1 MDHTFGKASPSKDT
15 MNVDTV
21 IRDSFA
27 KTNTGEE
34 EGDIQLC
41 STLPSSEKF
50 EEDSRGDKHMDH
62 LTDSTTIKD
71 HNIVAHV
78 HKVPMPRD
86 SVVEREMEEIKK
98 DVATEH
104 IISLPMKDHN
114 VVAHVH
120 EGPMPRDSL
129 VETLMEEIKRDVAT
143 GHAISIP
150 MKDHNVVARVSH
162 A

>member
-1 MDHTFGKASPSKDT
+1 MNKGHRLNLSVDHTFGKASPSKDT

-41 STLPSSEKF
+41 STLPRSEKF

-71 HNIVAHV
+71 HNA
-78 HKVPMPRD
+78 
-86 SVVEREMEEIKK
+86 
-98 DVATEH
+98 
-104 IISLPMKDHN
+104 
-114 VVAHVH
+114 VAHVH
-120 EGPMPRDSL
+120 EAPSPGDNV
-129 VETLMEEIKRDVAT
+129 VETGMEEIMKDVAT
-143 GHAISIP
+143 VQS
-150 MKDHNVVARVSH
+150 VSPQ
-162 A
+162 